1 MEREDTKTAQVSWN
15 VQTKVECKQQVF
27 FLTAMAV
34 LIQFLK
40 AEKFCSVNWIQAD
53 METMPY

>member
-40 AEKFCSVNWIQAD
+40 AEKHLQC
-53 METMPY
+53 

>member
-15 VQTKVECKQQVF
+15 VQTKAECKQQVF

-40 AEKFCSVNWIQAD
+40 AEKYLQC
-53 METMPY
+53 